1 MRKHH
6 FFMVISSLIVAGCM
20 KPQATG
26 SQYTNTAPIA
36 PQTPQQVSTQNL
48 SDVGGQQLQ
57 PASPQDNLCPSSEF
71 EGLVGKKYQDIPQD
85 QLPPYFRTLKPG
97 QNLVM
102 SQPARVNLYLDRRGV
117 VSTVR
122 CG

>member
-1 MRKHH
+1 MA
-6 FFMVISSLIVAGCM
+6 SSLVLAGCVQ
-20 KPQATG
+20 PQATS
-26 SQYTNTAPIA
+26 SQYTKPTPVQ
-36 PQTPQQVSTQNL
+36 PQPPQQVSTQSLGEPGNV
-48 SDVGGQQLQ
+48 ST
-57 PASPQDNLCPSSEF
+57 PSSPQDNLCPSSEF
-71 EGLVGKKYQDIPQD
+71 EGLVGKKYQDIPQE

>member
-1 MRKHH
+1 MRKLHLL
-6 FFMVISSLIVAGCM
+6 MLASMLVLTGCPR
-20 KPQATG
+20 PQATG
-26 SQYTNTAPIA
+26 TEYSTSGIVQ
-36 PQTPQQVSTQNL
+36 PQPTQQVTTQNL
-48 SDVGGQQLQ
+48 NEPSNT
-57 PASPQDNLCPSSEF
+57 ATPQDNLCPSSEF
-71 EGLVGKKYQDIPQD
+71 SGLVGKKYQDIPKD

-117 VSTVR
+117 VTTVR